1 MKSFRNSLFSSK
13 SLVTFVSI
21 ALLIAGSIENI
32 LFILAPI
39 SYLIAIVF
47 AYMIGGKIQ
56 DHGLNA
62 AYNWSIKWALFVFF
76 LYLTGVYLINA
87 FVYAMFAFILINTL
101 LNPTMFIEKQKA
113 SI

>member
-1 MKSFRNSLFSSK
+1 MKSFRNFFFSSK
-13 SLVTFVSI
+13 SLVSFVSI
-21 ALLIAGSIENI
+21 ALLIAGTLENI

-39 SYLIAIVF
+39 SYSIAIVF
-47 AYMIGGKIQ
+47 AYMIGGKIY
-56 DHGLNA
+56 DHSLNA

-76 LYLTGVYLINA
+76 LYLTGVYLVNV
-87 FVYAMFAFILINTL
+87 FVYAMFTFILINTL

>member
-1 MKSFRNSLFSSK
+1 LNSFRNSFFSSK
-13 SLVTFVSI
+13 SLISFVSI
-21 ALLIAGSIENI
+21 ALLIAGTKENI
-32 LFILAPI
+32 LFILAPM

-47 AYMIGGKIQ
+47 AYMIGSKIQ

-87 FVYAMFAFILINTL
+87 FVYAMFTFILINTL
-101 LNPTMFIEKQKA
+101 INPTMFIEKQKA

>member
-1 MKSFRNSLFSSK
+1 MKSFRNFFFSSK
-13 SLVTFVSI
+13 SLVSFVSI
-21 ALLIAGSIENI
+21 ALLIAGTLENI

-39 SYLIAIVF
+39 SYLITIVF

-76 LYLTGVYLINA
+76 LYWTGVYLINA
-87 FVYAMFAFILINTL
+87 FVYAMFTFILINTL
-101 LNPTMFIEKQKA
+101 INPTMFVDKQKA